1 METCQIDGCQ
11 AAVFVKS
18 RGWCRKHYN
27 RWHKTGDPLA
37 AKFNRASGP
46 PSERWLA
53 KVDKA
58 GPVPAIRPDLGPC
71 WLWTGS
77 LDRKGYGQFDVLDG
91 EGHKNHRAHRWGY
104 QRLVRTLADDE
115 TLDHLCRVHACVR
128 PTHLDPV
135 PHAVNVERGEAGRH
149 NAEKTHCP
157 AGHEFTEANTYLVEP
172 ERDWRACRECRRN
185 TTRIAQRRSRGT
197 ADDAVHNSDKTH
209 CKNGHEFTT
218 DNTRIRPS
226 GGRECKEC
234 ARTATRES
242 MRRRRAKQQ
251 LT

>member
-11 AAVFVKS
+11 AAIFVKS

-27 RWHKTGDPLA
+27 RWYKTGDPLA
-37 AKFNRASGP
+37 AKFNRASGS

-53 KVDKA
+53 KVNQD
-58 GPVPAIRPDLGPC
+58 GPVPTVRADLGPC

-77 LDRKGYGQFDVLDG
+77 LDRHGYGQFDVIDDR
-91 EGHKNHRAHRWGY
+91 GHKNHRAHRWGY
-104 QRLVRTLADDE
+104 QQLVRPLADDE
-115 TLDHLCRVHACVR
+115 TLDHLCRVHECVR

-149 NAEKTHCP
+149 NAVKTHC
-157 AGHEFTEANTYLVEP
+157 AQGHPFDEENTLLRSDGRQCRTCRNKASRAAN
-172 ERDWRACRECRRN
+172 RRA
-185 TTRIAQRRSRGT
+185 RGT
-197 ADDAVHNSDKTH
+197 AEDAVHNGDKTH
-209 CKNGHEFTT
+209 CKSGHEFTPE
-218 DNTRIRPS
+218 NTRIRPT

-234 ARTATRES
+234 ARIANRES

-251 LT
+251 LP